1 MDKPT
6 LFRVGFFHANQLIL
20 TSARMKAILTFLFI
34 LVSMLGFSQVKRVN
48 LSDNVKRTSIYP
60 NPAKSFVHIQY
71 KQAAQPPASLT
82 IYSFLGK
89 KQLEINQP
97 GSHVYIDLASFNRG
111 IYIFQFRDRNG
122 QVIDSGKFQVEK

>member
-1 MDKPT
+1 
-6 LFRVGFFHANQLIL
+6 
-20 TSARMKAILTFLFI
+20 MKAILTTLFI
-34 LVSMLGFSQVKRVN
+34 FICMLGFSQVKRVS

-71 KQAAQPPASLT
+71 KQGAQPPASLT

-89 KQLEINQP
+89 KQLETNQP
-97 GSHVYIDLASFNRG
+97 GSHVFIDLASFNRG